1 MKGRRLDDNHYN
13 TEAEPR
19 QREAQ
24 CILQFNVA
32 KSYCSY
38 ALANIVLVIF
48 KRFSSDHI

>member
-1 MKGRRLDDNHYN
+1 MKGRRLDDDHYK

-19 QREAQ
+19 QQYAQ

-32 KSYCSY
+32 KNY

-48 KRFSSDHI
+48 KRFTSDHT